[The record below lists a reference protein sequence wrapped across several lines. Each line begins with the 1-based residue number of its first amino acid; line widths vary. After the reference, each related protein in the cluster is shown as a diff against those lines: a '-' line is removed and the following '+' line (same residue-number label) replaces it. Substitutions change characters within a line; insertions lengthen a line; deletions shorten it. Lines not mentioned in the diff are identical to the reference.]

1 MKSRLV
7 NWGGPACLVGGTI
20 WILIWIAY
28 LLTHGPTMNDMRQ
41 TFISL
46 TWYDYSKFVIIPLAL
61 FLIGLI
67 SLRARQAGRAGRLS
81 LVGFVVA
88 SAGFAI
94 LIASMLVYW
103 LVPFGSYD
111 PAYRSTDLARV
122 LGIIQFTSPLIL
134 GTGLILFG
142 IETMRSHT
150 LRQGNVLPLVTGVA
164 VLVPYLLWTN
174 IGFVFG
180 AAWFAVGLAM
190 VAENRAAP

>member
-1 MKSRLV
+1 M
-7 NWGGPACLVGGTI
+7 VGGTI

-67 SLRARQAGRAGRLS
+67 SLRARQAGRAGRLG
-81 LVGFVVA
+81 LVGFTVA
-88 SAGFAI
+88 SAGFTI
-94 LIASMLVYW
+94 LMASMLVYW

-111 PAYRSTDLARV
+111 PAYRNTDLATF

-150 LRQGNVLPLVTGVA
+150 LRRGNVLPLVAGVA

-180 AAWFAVGLAM
+180 AAWFAVGLAI
-190 VAENRAAP
+190 VAEDRAAP

>member
-28 LLTHGPTMNDMRQ
+28 LLTHGSTMRDMRQ
-41 TFISL
+41 TFLSL

-67 SLRARQAGRAGRLS
+67 SLRARQAGRAGRLG
-81 LVGFVVA
+81 LVGFTVA
-88 SAGFAI
+88 SAGFTI
-94 LIASMLVYW
+94 LMASMLVYW

-111 PAYRSTDLARV
+111 PAYRNTDLATV
-122 LGIIQFTSPLIL
+122 LSIIQFTSPLIL
-134 GTGLILFG
+134 GAGLILFG

-190 VAENRAAP
+190 VAEKRAAP

>member
-1 MKSRLV
+1 
-7 NWGGPACLVGGTI
+7 
-20 WILIWIAY
+20 
-28 LLTHGPTMNDMRQ
+28 
-41 TFISL
+41 
-46 TWYDYSKFVIIPLAL
+46 
-61 FLIGLI
+61 
-67 SLRARQAGRAGRLS
+67 
-81 LVGFVVA
+81 
-88 SAGFAI
+88 
-94 LIASMLVYW
+94 
-103 LVPFGSYD
+103 VPFGSYD